1 MGTTTMWFSLAGIL
15 ATNIALVIG
24 AVWRMSGV
32 IQKVISRLDSIKE
45 LMDLSNKH
53 TEQRITAIEAAVALQ
68 NQSLVD
74 IQKRQT
80 SMELE
85 MKLMRK
91 D

>member
-1 MGTTTMWFSLAGIL
+1 MGMWISLAGIL
-15 ATNIALVIG
+15 LTNVVLVIG

-53 TEQRITAIEAAVALQ
+53 TEQRMLALEATVNLQ
-68 NQSLVD
+68 NQTILD

-80 SMELE
+80 SMELQLA
-85 MKLMRK
+85 MKK
-91 D
+91 E